1 MRKFLATRKPSSKVG
16 RRSSHMRSRRH
27 IFALLLCLAASA
39 ASAAPSPNPSVT
51 PKFAPLKPTG
61 PVKPLQN
68 ASPAPSEKP
77 AHSPKPKPS
86 ASPDASSSPSPKASP
101 KPPKPSPTPKPTPAL
116 KPDAELDV
124 VADEY
129 IRGYLAARPLHAT
142 ALGFHEYDGRINEYT
157 RLAIDAELARLR
169 RFDDRLAKFDITKL
183 GARQAVDLRLL
194 QAAVKKELFFIQDL
208 GMYDHNPLTYAR
220 ALDVGVYA
228 KRKYAPIE
236 DRVRSIV
243 VVENQAPNLII
254 AAKTNLADPLP
265 KPYVELAIQTARGAS
280 EFLRKDLIE
289 SLTDLKDE
297 ALRATFLQSNR
308 RAATALTEYAA
319 WLEKEKLPKAI
330 ADFAIGEEKY
340 QRFLAETELV
350 NMPPAKLLELG
361 MTELKKEQ
369 DVFAESAK
377 KIDET
382 RPADVVFKQIQSDH
396 PTAANLIPE
405 ITKRLDAIK
414 KFVIDRKLVTLAA
427 DTKTQVKE
435 TPQDRRATSFASMD
449 TPGPFEKRANESY
462 FYITPPENDWTE
474 LQKEQWL
481 TSFNYFMSDLVSI
494 HEVYPGHYVQ
504 FLHLNA
510 SKASKAEKVFGATS
524 FVEGW
529 AHYTEKMM
537 IDEGFG
543 GAAPGATPSE
553 SDIQRAAKYRMVQ
566 AQAALLRL
574 CRLCVSIKM
583 HTQGMSV
590 EEATKF
596 FQDNCYMEEK
606 PARAEAMRGTFD
618 IGYGS
623 YSLGKLQILKLRN
636 DYQAQEGDKF
646 SLKKFHDEVL
656 NHGMLPIRLLRE
668 VLLKDKAKWGEVL

>member
-1 MRKFLATRKPSSKVG
+1 MSL
-16 RRSSHMRSRRH
+16 RRS
-27 IFALLLCLAASA
+27 IFTLLLCFYASLLFAAT
-39 ASAAPSPNPSVT
+39 PSPTPSPT
-51 PKFAPLKPTG
+51 PKPKPAPPLKPTG

-68 ASPAPSEKP
+68 ASPTPSEKP
-77 AHSPKPKPS
+77 TRTPKLKSSPSPSPS
-86 ASPDASSSPSPKASP
+86 ASPAASSSPASASSPSRSP
-101 KPPKPSPTPKPTPAL
+101 KPAPTKSAPAL
-116 KPDAELDV
+116 KPDAELDL
-124 VADEY
+124 VAEEY

-142 ALGFHEYDGRINEYT
+142 ALGFHEYDGRINEHT

-169 RFDDRLAKFDITKL
+169 RFDDRFAKFDIAKL
-183 GARQAVDLRLL
+183 GARPAIDLRLL

-208 GMYDHNPLTYAR
+208 GIYDHNPMTYAR
-220 ALDVGVYA
+220 AIDVGVYA

-243 VVENQAPNLII
+243 VVENQTPNIVI
-254 AAKTNLADPLP
+254 AAKTNLGDVLP
-265 KPYVELAIQTARGAS
+265 KPYVELAIQNARGAA
-280 EFLRKDLIE
+280 EFLKKDLIE
-289 SLTDLKDE
+289 SLADLKDE
-297 ALRATFLQSNR
+297 TLRATFLQSNR

-330 ADFAIGEEKY
+330 AEFAIGEEKY

-350 NMPPAKLLELG
+350 DLPPAKLLELG
-361 MTELKKEQ
+361 LAELKKEQ
-369 DVFAESAK
+369 DVFAEAAK

-396 PTAANLIPE
+396 PTAPDLIPQV
-405 ITKRLDAIK
+405 TKRLEAVK
-414 KFVIDRKLVTLAA
+414 KFVVDRKLVTLPG
-427 DTKTQVKE
+427 DTKMQVKE

-462 FYITPPENDWTE
+462 FYVTPPEADWTE

-481 TSFNYFMSDLVSI
+481 TSFNYFMSDLMSI
-494 HEVYPGHYVQ
+494 HEVYPGNYTR

-510 SKASKAEKVFGATS
+510 SKATKAEKVFGATS

-553 SDIQRAAKYRMVQ
+553 DEAQRAAKYRMVQ
-566 AQAALLRL
+566 AQAAMVRL

-590 EEATKF
+590 DDATKF
-596 FQDNCYMEEK
+596 FQESCYYEEK
-606 PARAEAMRGTFD
+606 PARAEAMRGTYD
-618 IGYGS
+618 IGYGA
-623 YSLGKLQILKLRN
+623 YSLGKLQILKLRA
-636 DYQAQEGDKF
+636 DYQAQEGEKF
-646 SLKKFHDEVL
+646 SLKKFHDELL

-668 VLLKDKAKWGEVL
+668 IMLKDKAKWDEVL